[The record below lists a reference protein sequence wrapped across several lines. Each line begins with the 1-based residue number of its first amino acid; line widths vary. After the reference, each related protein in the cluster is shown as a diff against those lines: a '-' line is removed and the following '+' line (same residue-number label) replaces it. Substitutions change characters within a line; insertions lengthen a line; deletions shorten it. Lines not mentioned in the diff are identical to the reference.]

1 MRILTFIGAFLL
13 AGTAL
18 SGTMAADLPAP
29 PPAPA
34 PEVMPAFSWDGP
46 YVGAAIGGAWGS
58 ESDDLSNNTEL
69 QPTADAFDLSG
80 FTAGVYAGENWTSDN
95 FLFGIEGDLNYAN
108 LNGNHDFGYY
118 DPEAATGNLAL
129 STDWQA
135 FVKARAGVVVD
146 RALLYG
152 TVGLGAAHATLTV
165 TPDPEDGGLITA
177 TNWHTGWVAG
187 VGAEYAFTDS
197 LIGRAEIDY
206 ASFGSQS
213 YNLGVFGPVN
223 SSWNQT
229 TASVGL
235 SVKF

>member
-1 MRILTFIGAFLL
+1 
-13 AGTAL
+13 
-18 SGTMAADLPAP
+18 MAADLPAP

-46 YVGAAIGGAWGS
+46 YVGASIGGAWGS
-58 ESDDLSNNTEL
+58 ETDDLSGTTLE

-95 FLFGIEGDLNYAN
+95 FLFGIEGDLNYAS
-108 LNGNHDFGYY
+108 LNGNHDFAY
-118 DPEAATGNLAL
+118 DPESDIGNLSL

-152 TVGLGAAHATLTV
+152 TVGVGAAHATLTA
-165 TPDPEDGGLITA
+165 TPSPDPEDGGFSTGSA

-206 ASFGSQS
+206 ASFGGQN
-213 YNLGVFGPVN
+213 YNLGDFGTVN

-229 TASVGL
+229 TATVGL